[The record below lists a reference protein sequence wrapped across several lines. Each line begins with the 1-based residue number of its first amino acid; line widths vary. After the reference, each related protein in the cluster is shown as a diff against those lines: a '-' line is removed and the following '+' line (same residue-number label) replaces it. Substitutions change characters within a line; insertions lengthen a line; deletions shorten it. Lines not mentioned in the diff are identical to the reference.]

1 MGAKRDPSKTK
12 NKKQAAEPNTA
23 SLASFPLPAMVDMVS
38 RVNLDP
44 DAMSSV
50 IAKHNSGEVIG
61 EAEFRHLMFGMV
73 SNILSSVRKWE
84 SSLEEV
90 KADISENSERIAA
103 LEAKVGNKDEC
114 AVPLSISIQ
123 NLKHYDQG
131 DTEAVRSVI
140 RRINAEGVNSEE
152 AVIKVTRKG
161 SKSANGNQSERLGTV
176 LVELQSSEVK
186 TKIMKAKKVLATDDL
201 VDMKNL
207 RISHMKTPAQLSQ
220 DYFNR
225 QLLKLV
231 PGGERM
237 YISGTGAILPKA
249 GPPPHAHQGVRGPSQ
264 VPPSQLPGQYQVRKP
279 PGHHH
284 QFPVQ
289 SVPTTVVN
297 TPAADF
303 SQPPPST
310 SAAAL
315 PSINF

>member
-23 SLASFPLPAMVDMVS
+23 SLSSFPLPAMLDM
-38 RVNLDP
+38 VNLDP
-44 DAMSSV
+44 EAMNSA

-73 SNILSSVRKWE
+73 SNILSSVSKFE

-90 KADISENSERIAA
+90 KADISEISERIAA

-131 DTEAVRSVI
+131 DTEAVKSVI

-289 SVPTTVVN
+289 SVPTTVIN

>member
-1 MGAKRDPSKTK
+1 MGRPKA
-12 NKKQAAEPNTA
+12 KKQAAEPNTA
-23 SLASFPLPAMVDMVS
+23 SLSSFPLPAMVDMVS

-44 DAMSSV
+44 DTMSSV

-61 EAEFRHLMFGMV
+61 EAEFRHLMFGLV
-73 SNILSSVRKWE
+73 SNILSSVRKFE

-123 NLKHYDQG
+123 NLKRYTQG
-131 DTEAVRSVI
+131 DTEAVKNVI
-140 RRINAEGVNSEE
+140 RRINAEGVNSDE
-152 AVIKVTRKG
+152 AVTKVIRKG
-161 SKSANGNQSERLGTV
+161 QKPANGNQSERLGTV
-176 LVELQSSEVK
+176 LVELHSSEVK
-186 TKIMKAKKVLATDDL
+186 AKIMKAKKMLANDDN
-201 VDMKNL
+201 VDMRNL
-207 RISHMKTPAQLSQ
+207 RISHMKTPGQLSQ

-237 YISGTGAILPKA
+237 YISGTGAILPKTS
-249 GPPPHAHQGVRGPSQ
+249 PPPHAHQAVRGSSQ
-264 VPPSQLPGQYQVRKP
+264 VPSSQLPGQYQVRKP
-279 PGHHH
+279 PGHH
-284 QFPVQ
+284 QPFPVQ
-289 SVPTTVVN
+289 SAPTTVIN

-310 SAAAL
+310 SVL
-315 PSINF
+315 PPINF

>member
-1 MGAKRDPSKTK
+1 MGAKKDPSKTK

-23 SLASFPLPAMVDMVS
+23 SLSSFPLPAMVDMVK

-73 SNILSSVRKWE
+73 SNILSSVSKFE

-90 KADISENSERIAA
+90 KADISEISERIAA

-131 DTEAVRSVI
+131 DTEAVKSVI
-140 RRINAEGVNSEE
+140 RRINAEGVDTEE

-237 YISGTGAILPKA
+237 YISGTGAILPKTS
-249 GPPPHAHQGVRGPSQ
+249 PPPHAHQAVRGSSQ
-264 VPPSQLPGQYQVRKP
+264 VPSSQLPGQYQVRKP
-279 PGHHH
+279 PGHH
-284 QFPVQ
+284 QPFPVQ
-289 SVPTTVVN
+289 SAPTTVIN

-310 SAAAL
+310 SVL
-315 PSINF
+315 PPINF

>member
-1 MGAKRDPSKTK
+1 MGAKKDPSKTK

-90 KADISENSERIAA
+90 KADISEISERIAA

-131 DTEAVRSVI
+131 DTEAVKSVI
-140 RRINAEGVNSEE
+140 RRINAEGVDTEE

-161 SKSANGNQSERLGTV
+161 SKSAYGNQSERLGTV

-289 SVPTTVVN
+289 SVPTTVIN

-310 SAAAL
+310 SVAAL

>member
-1 MGAKRDPSKTK
+1 MGAKKDPSKTK

-201 VDMKNL
+201 ADMKNL

>member
-23 SLASFPLPAMVDMVS
+23 SLSSFPLPAMVDMVS

-90 KADISENSERIAA
+90 KADISEISERIAA

-131 DTEAVRSVI
+131 DTEAVKSVI

-289 SVPTTVVN
+289 SVPTTVIN

-310 SAAAL
+310 SVL
-315 PSINF
+315 PPINF

>member
-1 MGAKRDPSKTK
+1 MGAKKDPSKTK

-131 DTEAVRSVI
+131 DTEAVKSVI
-140 RRINAEGVNSEE
+140 RRINAEGVDSEE

-201 VDMKNL
+201 VEMRNL

-289 SVPTTVVN
+289 SVPTTVIN

-310 SAAAL
+310 SVL
-315 PSINF
+315 PPINF

>member
-1 MGAKRDPSKTK
+1 MGAKKDPSKAK

-131 DTEAVRSVI
+131 DTEAVKSVI
-140 RRINAEGVNSEE
+140 RRINAEGVDSEE

-161 SKSANGNQSERLGTV
+161 SKSAYGNQSERLGTV

-201 VDMKNL
+201 VEMRNL

-237 YISGTGAILPKA
+237 YISGTGAILPKTS
-249 GPPPHAHQGVRGPSQ
+249 PPPHAHQAVRGSSQ
-264 VPPSQLPGQYQVRKP
+264 VPSSQQPGQYQVRKP
-279 PGHHH
+279 PGHH
-284 QFPVQ
+284 QPFPVQ
-289 SVPTTVVN
+289 SAPTTVIN

-310 SAAAL
+310 SVL
-315 PSINF
+315 PPINF

>member
-23 SLASFPLPAMVDMVS
+23 SLSSFPLPAMVDMVS

-44 DAMSSV
+44 DTMSSV

-90 KADISENSERIAA
+90 KADISEISERIAA

-289 SVPTTVVN
+289 SVPTTVIN

-310 SAAAL
+310 SVL
-315 PSINF
+315 PPINF